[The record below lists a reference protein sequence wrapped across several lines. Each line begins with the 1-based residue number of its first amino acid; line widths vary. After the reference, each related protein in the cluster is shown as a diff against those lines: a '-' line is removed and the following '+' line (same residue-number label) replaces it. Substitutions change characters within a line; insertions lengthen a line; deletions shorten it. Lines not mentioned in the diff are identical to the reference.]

1 MACGVGLQCYTA
13 NIARLCKL
21 CGSHYWILL
30 VKPKLSTKVHC
41 KSMSLLLLANHVD
54 LEWLNTDNDES
65 KHVYMLHLDKGHL
78 SLAKGSEGI
87 SKF

>member
-1 MACGVGLQCYTA
+1 MVAIIGYF
-13 NIARLCKL
+13 
-21 CGSHYWILL
+21 LL
-30 VKPKLSTKVHC
+30 SQNCPRRFVV

-65 KHVYMLHLDKGHL
+65 KHVYMLHLDKGLL

-87 SKF
+87 SREKTSFTLAFCL